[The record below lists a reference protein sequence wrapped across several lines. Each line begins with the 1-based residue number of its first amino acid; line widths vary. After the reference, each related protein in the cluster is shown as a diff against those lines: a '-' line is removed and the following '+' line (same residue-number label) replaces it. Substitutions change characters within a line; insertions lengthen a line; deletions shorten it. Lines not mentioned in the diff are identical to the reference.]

1 MPEKDLHG
9 FLIFGKMCKIT
20 SKKLKKCISINKV
33 PPTDFKFTSAGGIL
47 YTVSIK
53 SQPLI
58 IFCQKFSR
66 FSLSGIK

>member
-33 PPTDFKFTSAGGIL
+33 PPTDFKFTSAGEFFTP
-47 YTVSIK
+47 Y
-53 SQPLI
+53 PLNR
-58 IFCQKFSR
+58 SH
-66 FSLSGIK
+66 